1 MTKETR
7 AKRNKIKMRIGYWE
21 AKSGMN
27 PKFLDRAETEI
38 LKLKNELIKL
48 IDDNKLI

>member
-21 AKSGMN
+21 GKSGMN
-27 PKFLDRAETEI
+27 PKFLDKAEIEI
-38 LKLKNELIKL
+38 LKLKNELVKLTVADKL
-48 IDDNKLI
+48 I